1 MMKTMMLLPTSRT
14 SIARTEFLCRPELLR
29 GAVLVDRADPVGPEG
44 RVAIAV
50 RVDVAV
56 VADVALVDL
65 VEHLRAAAEIANV
78 S

>member
-1 MMKTMMLLPTSRT
+1 
-14 SIARTEFLCRPELLR
+14 
-29 GAVLVDRADPVGPEG
+29 VGPEG
-44 RVAIAV
+44 QVAIAV

-65 VEHLRAAAEIANV
+65 VEHLRAAAEIANA